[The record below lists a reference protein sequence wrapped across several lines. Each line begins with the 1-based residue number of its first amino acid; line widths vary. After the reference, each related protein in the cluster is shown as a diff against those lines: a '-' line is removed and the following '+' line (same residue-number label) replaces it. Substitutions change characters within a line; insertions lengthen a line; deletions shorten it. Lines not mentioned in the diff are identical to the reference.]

1 VSNRFGSRSFSAVFV
16 ARSLALAGCISGASS
31 TSSSSAVHERCVAPS
46 GVSGDPRSIYEAM
59 TLINALPKPL
69 SIACFLEA
77 LERPL
82 LIQATSSQLSAQP
95 AGGPGSPR
103 IFLFRGGL
111 FMAVVPSNAAQ
122 VELEFGEFAGVGA
135 TVKGA
140 VFFPILA
147 AVPTSL
153 PYTTVRAGTGTSCG
167 NCHGAEVRMNDNA
180 THTGA

>member
-1 VSNRFGSRSFSAVFV
+1 
-16 ARSLALAGCISGASS
+16 
-31 TSSSSAVHERCVAPS
+31 
-46 GVSGDPRSIYEAM
+46 M

-77 LERPL
+77 LDRPF

-111 FMAVVPSNAAQ
+111 FMGVVPSNSAQ

-135 TVKGA
+135 TVKGS
-140 VFFPILA
+140 VFFPVLGPVA
-147 AVPTSL
+147 ASL

-167 NCHGAEVRMNDNA
+167 NCHGAETRMNDNA
-180 THTGA
+180 THTGAYISNLMTPDPSKEVAVSSVAAYAENCNPRTEPQRCAILSAIIGDGDVSRGSF

>member
-1 VSNRFGSRSFSAVFV
+1 MFV
-16 ARSLALAGCISGASS
+16 AMSLALAGCISGASS